1 MTPFQTFRVIGC
13 AILIAIV
20 LTVVLFP
27 WLEAGHASPVIF
39 LVPGLLVSYLLCG
52 PGLRKLRY
60 DRRARFFA
68 ALIAGLVFFAL
79 AMAAGRELL

>member
-1 MTPFQTFRVIGC
+1 MSPFQTFRVIGC

-39 LVPGLLVSYLLCG
+39 LVPGCLCRTCSAVRG
-52 PGLRKLRY
+52 CGNCGTIGAPGSSLP
-60 DRRARFFA
+60 
-68 ALIAGLVFFAL
+68 
-79 AMAAGRELL
+79 